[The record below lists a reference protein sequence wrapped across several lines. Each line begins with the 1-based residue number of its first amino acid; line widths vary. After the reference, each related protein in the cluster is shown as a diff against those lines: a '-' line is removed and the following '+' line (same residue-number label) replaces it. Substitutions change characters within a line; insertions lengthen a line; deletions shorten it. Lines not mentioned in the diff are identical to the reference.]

1 MKPNLP
7 RSVLAI
13 VAGVVFAVSITLATD
28 HVLHSSG
35 IFPPIGQ
42 PMSDGLFGLATL
54 YRTIYGVA
62 GAWLIAWLAPRKPM
76 LHAMISGVL
85 GALVALVGTIATWNN
100 DPAFGPHWYPIA
112 LVILALPQSWLGAK
126 LHQWFTTNASDSVAI
141 SH

>member
-1 MKPNLP
+1 
-7 RSVLAI
+7 
-13 VAGVVFAVSITLATD
+13 
-28 HVLHSSG
+28 
-35 IFPPIGQ
+35 
-42 PMSDGLFGLATL
+42 MSDGLFGLATL